1 MNENRDYYKILG
13 VAKGSSQEEIRS
25 KFRRL
30 ALEYHPDRNKE
41 PDAQEKFKEINEAY
55 QVLSDPNKRA
65 EYDRFGRV
73 GGGTGGWS
81 NRGFDGSD
89 PFSGFGD
96 IFDTFF
102 GGFGANSRKV
112 PQRGGDVQALSSLSF
127 EDSIFGV
134 EKDIEIKR
142 VEPCSHC
149 SGGGSEPGN
158 LPITCN
164 SCNGSGQVRRVQQS
178 IFGQFS
184 QVSNC
189 PQCKGEGKTI
199 THPCKNCKGSGRER
213 RDRKIRVKM
222 PAGIENGTQ
231 VRLTGEGHSGG
242 NGGPPGNLY
251 VEVKV
256 TTHKILQRRD
266 HDIIY
271 EQPINVTDAALGT
284 TLEVPTLQD
293 NETIKI
299 PEGTQSGT
307 IFRIKGKGVPYYN
320 QARRG
325 DQLVLINV
333 VIPKS
338 LSKHQKELLEELSN
352 TLDPVSNDDKG
363 WFGKVKD
370 SFGID

>member
-13 VAKGSSQEEIRS
+13 VSKGSSQEEIRS

-149 SGGGSEPGN
+149 NGGGSEPGN

-256 TTHKILQRRD
+256 TTHKIFQRRD

-363 WFGKVKD
+363 WLGKIKD

>member
-149 SGGGSEPGN
+149 SGAGSEPGN

-256 TTHKILQRRD
+256 TTHKIFQRRD

-320 QARRG
+320 QTRRG

>member
-1 MNENRDYYKILG
+1 MSENRDYYKILG

-41 PDAQEKFKEINEAY
+41 PDAQDKFKEINEAY

-65 EYDRFGRV
+65 EYDRFGKV
-73 GGGTGGWS
+73 GGGTGGWN
-81 NRGFDGSD
+81 NRGFDGAD

-102 GGFGANSRKV
+102 GGFGASSRRV
-112 PQRGGDVQALSSLSF
+112 PQRGGDVQALSNLSF

-142 VEPCSHC
+142 IEPCSHC
-149 SGGGSEPGN
+149 KGDGSEPGN

-189 PQCKGEGKTI
+189 AQCKGEGKTI

-231 VRLTGEGHSGG
+231 VRLTGEGLSGG

-256 TTHKILQRRD
+256 AKHEIFQRRD

-271 EQPINVTDAALGT
+271 EHPINVTDAALGT

-307 IFRIKGKGVPYYN
+307 MFRIKGMGVPYYN
-320 QARRG
+320 QSRRG

-338 LSKHQKELLEELSN
+338 LNKHQKELLEELSS
-352 TLDPVSNDDKG
+352 TLAPASNDEKG
-363 WFGKVKD
+363 WLGKIKD
-370 SFGID
+370 SLGID

>member
-1 MNENRDYYKILG
+1 
-13 VAKGSSQEEIRS
+13 
-25 KFRRL
+25 
-30 ALEYHPDRNKE
+30 
-41 PDAQEKFKEINEAY
+41 
-55 QVLSDPNKRA
+55 
-65 EYDRFGRV
+65 
-73 GGGTGGWS
+73 
-81 NRGFDGSD
+81 
-89 PFSGFGD
+89 
-96 IFDTFF
+96 
-102 GGFGANSRKV
+102 
-112 PQRGGDVQALSSLSF
+112 
-127 EDSIFGV
+127 
-134 EKDIEIKR
+134 
-142 VEPCSHC
+142 
-149 SGGGSEPGN
+149 
-158 LPITCN
+158 
-164 SCNGSGQVRRVQQS
+164 
-178 IFGQFS
+178 
-184 QVSNC
+184 
-189 PQCKGEGKTI
+189 
-199 THPCKNCKGSGRER
+199 
-213 RDRKIRVKM
+213 M

-256 TTHKILQRRD
+256 TTHKIFQRRD

-320 QARRG
+320 QTRRG